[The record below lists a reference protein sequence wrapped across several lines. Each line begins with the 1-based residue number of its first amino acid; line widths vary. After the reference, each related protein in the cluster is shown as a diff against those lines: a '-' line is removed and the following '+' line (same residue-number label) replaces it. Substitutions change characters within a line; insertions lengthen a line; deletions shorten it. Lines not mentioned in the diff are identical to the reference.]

1 MPKPEQGLP
10 LPFISHLC
18 IVTIATYYSLQLGF
32 DSLFFARIDYQDR
45 AIRLRDKT
53 LEVIWQGSKSLASS
67 SQVSSFRSSYSHLC
81 FTFIAHSTIFEFIR
95 PQIFT
100 GVFPRHY
107 DPPDGFVFEINDV
120 SPPIQVSLAKEFT
133 FMQWLNYDTLE
144 HHFHMGNLIEG

>member
-1 MPKPEQGLP
+1 MARFQVPC
-10 LPFISHLC
+10 FIFTGQCLC
-18 IVTIATYYSLQLGF
+18 TLT
-32 DSLFFARIDYQDR
+32 LFH
-45 AIRLRDKT
+45 
-53 LEVIWQGSKSLASS
+53 
-67 SQVSSFRSSYSHLC
+67 SYSHLC
-81 FTFIAHSTIFEFIR
+81 FTFIAHSTILEFIR

-133 FMQWLNYDTLE
+133 FMQWLNYDILE